1 LAIFVAMRAFKGDPK
16 KDDVVKRMLASGNWK
31 LGPTGELLRVSA
43 EEANQADLQ
52 RSREAANPAKY
63 SPTTAGFMT
72 PERKE
77 YLENLNRPLTP
88 MEAREYGTVS
98 FDPSEGPNVVFGL
111 AAGSTPVEPVGALV
125 SQGLKRAGNTFQ
137 ALRKGTPFKSEID
150 WGKWN
155 PETPK
160 YPELIKEYNDIER
173 RTKLSGTWMKN
184 ADGTDFEGTPEQFI
198 QQRSSYYRKA
208 FPDGGT
214 RVYRGVGPN
223 DWKQGPEAPR
233 WDTGGYDPEK
243 AVPANQPV
251 FLSEDLEQA
260 RSYQGDDVAYDSPF
274 LDSRTY
280 RDPRGGTF
288 DLQAPSGSRDIASDQ
303 SGRSFKNLG
312 TVPGVGPFSSRGIRN
327 LSSERELLRF
337 YNDYNTWAKQNNRN
351 QITKFDRSKAIDE
364 LPLFKDIEKEQAFI
378 KSMPNAA
385 STDDVADFLS
395 SPQGKK
401 YSSFTARDID
411 DNSMG
416 DVRIH
421 RNEPGNYLK
430 SNVGNVG
437 FFDLSDPDV
446 FKALAPIVGTS
457 AAIKLAKSQGVENPG
472 KKMSQGGMISMKK
485 KPTGMSAIRK

>member
-1 LAIFVAMRAFKGDPK
+1 MPK
-16 KDDVVKRMLASGNWK
+16 PIRRSDRQNRDFLKRFFASRRGQDILREEDQPVGGIN
-31 LGPTGELLRVSA
+31 LLPEAEVYGTPTNYQE
-43 EEANQADLQ
+43 ADLAKAGLL
-52 RSREAANPAKY
+52 SLREGAGMVPLVGEALDVAEFNKIRQTGKDFYGDEADPTVYAGITAGGLLLPNIIERPAK
-63 SPTTAGFMT
+63 ALGRAAKKFF
-72 PERKE
+72 R
-77 YLENLNRPLTP
+77 
-88 MEAREYGTVS
+88 
-98 FDPSEGPNVVFGL
+98 FG
-111 AAGSTPVEPVGALV
+111 GDKTRFV
-125 SQGLKRAGNTFQ
+125 
-137 ALRKGTPFKSEID
+137 SEID
-150 WGKWN
+150 WSKWN
-155 PETPK
+155 QETPK
-160 YPELIKEYNDIER
+160 YPELIKEYNEIEKQ
-173 RTKLSGTWMKN
+173 TKRAGTWMKN
-184 ADGTDFEGTPEQFI
+184 ADGTDFEGSPEQFI

-233 WDTGGYDPEK
+233 WDTGGYDPEN

-260 RSYQGDDVAYDSPF
+260 RSYQGDDVAYNSPF
-274 LDSRTY
+274 LGPKTY
-280 RDPRGGTF
+280 SDPRGGTF

-303 SGRSFKNLG
+303 SGRNFKNLG
-312 TVPGVGPFSSRGIRN
+312 TVQGIGPFKARGIRN
-327 LSSERELLRF
+327 LSNKRELRRF
-337 YNDYNTWAKQNNRN
+337 YKDYNTWAKQNNRN
-351 QITKFDRSKAIDE
+351 QITEFDRSKAIDE

-378 KSMPNAA
+378 KSMPNSA

-437 FFDLSDPDV
+437 FFDLNDPDV
-446 FKALAPIVGTS
+446 FKALVPIVGFS
-457 AAIKLAKSQGVENPG
+457 AAYKMAKDQGVENPG
-472 KKMSQGGMISMKK
+472 GMAQGGVIAMKK
-485 KPTGMSAIRK
+485 KRGGMSAIRK